1 MSTVKWRISGEE
13 VVSCDCAWG
22 CPCQFNALPTNGR
35 CEAVA
40 AFDIHHG
47 HYGDVAL
54 DGVRFLRVYS
64 LPASIPEGN
73 GTRLTI
79 IDDQTSVAQRAALIA
94 LDSGKQGG
102 LYFEIFASV
111 CPNVL
116 EPVFARLE
124 MMTDRERRR
133 AKVIVPNILES
144 SVEPIL
150 NPVTGEEHRARIVL
164 PNGFEYK
171 EAEIGNTVSF
181 EVKAPRELAM
191 RHRNTYAQLNAFDWG
206 N

>member
-1 MSTVKWRISGEE
+1 MSSTKWRISGEE

-35 CEAVA
+35 CEAIA
-40 AFDIHHG
+40 AFEIHQG
-47 HYGDVAL
+47 HYGDVSLA
-54 DGVRFLRVYS
+54 GVRFLRVYS
-64 LPASIPEGN
+64 WPASIPEGN

-79 IDDQTSVAQRAALIA
+79 IDDQASAEQRAALLA
-94 LDSGKQGG
+94 LDSGQHGG

-116 EPVFARLE
+116 EPMFARLDII
-124 MMTDRERRR
+124 TDRERRR
-133 AKVIVPNILES
+133 AHVIVPYVLES
-144 SVEPIL
+144 RVEPIL
-150 NPVTGEEHRARIVL
+150 NPVTDEEHRARIVL

-181 EVKAPRELAM
+181 EVKAPQALAM
-191 RHRNTYAQLNAFDWG
+191 RHQNTYAQLNAFDWS